1 MNATARKTPPRKQSP
16 ADPLLVRLLPLL
28 VLASGASALIYE
40 SLWMR
45 SFGLIFGNTT
55 YAVSVI
61 LATFM
66 GGMAIGSFVAVRLP
80 FKRILHSYA
89 LVELAIGLTALASY
103 FALQALPGWYAA
115 MVGAHAGP
123 ALELLLRVL
132 LAAVIILP
140 TTFFAGMTF
149 PLLVEFLTRRTK
161 DLHANLSFLY
171 FINTLGGAIG
181 TFAGV
186 FLLLP
191 KLGVFGATLVGV
203 ALNLVVALAV
213 RLLAGGVPES
223 APDAPAPAPATAA
236 TAAKQPR
243 LHALFFTLA
252 LASGFI
258 SFGLENLWTRSYALI
273 IGSSVYAF
281 NLMLLS
287 VLLGIIT
294 GTFIYERVHRRIG
307 RSGLWIA
314 VLLLAMGGLILL
326 DVWVIGRLPLVF
338 FTLMKKV
345 AASFASYQLLGFGLC
360 FLTMLPI
367 TVLFGFLFPLLAH
380 QVREAGL
387 GAKEISGKLYG
398 WNTLGAIGGAF
409 LTGFVLI
416 PLSGVQGP
424 YAWLA
429 GIALLL
435 GWLMLARSLAWRRPL
450 AVGGGVALAA
460 LVVALGVAYRPWDRL
475 LMTTG
480 MYQYGLEWRAADAD
494 ATTLLDGLRKV
505 REVQYYKE
513 GRECTV
519 SVTKDGDDFF
529 LAVNGK
535 IDAGTGLS
543 DTITQ
548 KLIAHVPLMLHPDP
562 KTALVIGWGSG
573 GTSGAAAMYPLQSID
588 CVEIEPAVYDA
599 RGYFSAIN
607 HDVDRDP
614 RLKIIYKDGR
624 NHLLASR
631 KRYDVIMSEPSN
643 PWVSGVNNLFTDDC
657 YRIVKAHLGDGGI
670 FCQWFHYYNMT
681 LADIKVQT
689 RTFLSV
695 FPEASCWVIPP
706 TLTGDGS
713 NKLTGDMLFI
723 GSAQPH
729 PVDYR
734 RLERMFGDER
744 IGQDLAATGVIPD
757 ALSFATN
764 QTLLREDMVR
774 FAGDGPLN
782 TDNTPWIEIQAPKG
796 MYAASPAESQE
807 RGAVIMAALE
817 QAGSSSLPRLVN
829 FAPLAAGA
837 PVAARVQALVELGG
851 IYQFK
856 SMFAKA
862 TLVLD
867 EALRLDPGNALA
879 CTTRGEVACITGRFR
894 EGEADCLR
902 AIALDPALKRP
913 YEILGSVYL
922 QRKDYAKAREIC
934 DRLLAQFPDDAL
946 ACYGKA
952 YALAQEGNLT
962 AALEYAAKARA
973 MDPGSEMIGRLYN
986 QLVQAVGR

>member
-1 MNATARKTPPRKQSP
+1 MNAPARKTPPRKQAPP
-16 ADPLLVRLLPLL
+16 APLLVRLLPLL
-28 VLASGASALIYE
+28 VLASGASSLIYE

-80 FKRILHSYA
+80 FRRILHSYA

-115 MVGAHAGP
+115 MVGAQAGP

-171 FINTLGGAIG
+171 FVNTLGGAIG

-213 RLLAGGVPES
+213 RLLAAGVPEC
-223 APDAPAPAPATAA
+223 APDAATSTTTTPAT
-236 TAAKQPR
+236 QPR

-294 GTFIYERVHRRIG
+294 GTFIYERIHRRIS
-307 RSGLWIA
+307 RSTLWIA
-314 VLLLAMGGLILL
+314 VLLLAMGVLILL
-326 DVWVIGRLPLVF
+326 NLWVIGRLPLVY

-345 AASFASYQLLGFGLC
+345 TAAFGSYQMLGFGLC

-367 TVLFGFLFPLLAH
+367 TILFGFLFPLLAH
-380 QVREAGL
+380 QVREAGH

-398 WNTLGAIGGAF
+398 WNTIGAIGGAF

-429 GIALLL
+429 GMALLL
-435 GWLMLARSLAWRRPL
+435 GWLMLARGLAWRRPL
-450 AVGGGVALAA
+450 ALGGSVALAA
-460 LVVALGVAYRPWDRL
+460 VVVALGVGYRPWDRL
-475 LMTTG
+475 VMTTG
-480 MYQYGLEWRAADAD
+480 MYQYGLEWRATDAS
-494 ATTLLDGLRKV
+494 ASTLLDGLRKA
-505 REVQYYKE
+505 RNIQFYKE

-519 SVTKDGDDFF
+519 SVTKEGNDFF

-535 IDAGTGLS
+535 IDAGTGRS

-573 GTSGAAAMYPLQSID
+573 CTSGAAAMYPLQSID
-588 CVEIEPAVYDA
+588 CVEIEPAVYDT
-599 RGYFSAIN
+599 RRYFSAIN

-631 KRYDVIMSEPSN
+631 KSYDVIMSEPSN
-643 PWVSGVNNLFTDDC
+643 PWVSGVNNLFTTDC
-657 YRIVKAHLGDGGI
+657 YRIVKEHLNDGGI

-706 TLTGDGS
+706 TLTGEGS

-729 PVDYR
+729 ALDYK
-734 RLERMFGDER
+734 RLEAMFGNER
-744 IGQDLAATGVIPD
+744 IRQDLAATGVIPD
-757 ALSFATN
+757 PLSFATN

-867 EALRLDPGNALA
+867 EALRLDPGNAPA
-879 CTTRGEVACITGRFR
+879 HATRGEVACITGRFQ

-962 AALEYAAKARA
+962 AALEYATKARA

>member
-1 MNATARKTPPRKQSP
+1 MNATARKSPPRPQTTAAP
-16 ADPLLVRLLPLL
+16 TLVRLLPLL

-80 FKRILHSYA
+80 FKRILNSYA

-103 FALQALPGWYAA
+103 FALQAMPGWYAA
-115 MVGAHAGP
+115 MVGAQAGP

-140 TTFFAGMTF
+140 TTFCAGMTF
-149 PLLVEFLTRRTK
+149 PLLVEFLTRRTR

-171 FINTLGGAIG
+171 FVNTLGGAIG
-181 TFAGV
+181 TFLGV

-191 KLGVFGATLVGV
+191 RLGVFGATLVGV
-203 ALNLVVALAV
+203 ALNLVVALTV
-213 RLLAGGVPES
+213 RLLAGRVQEGEP
-223 APDAPAPAPATAA
+223 AAPAPATTA
-236 TAAKQPR
+236 TPAPQPR

-294 GTFIYERVHRRIG
+294 GTFIYERTHRRIK
-307 RSGLWIA
+307 RSSLWIA
-314 VLLLAMGGLILL
+314 AVLLAMGALILL
-326 DVWVIGRLPLVF
+326 NVWVIGRLPLVF
-338 FTLMKKV
+338 FMLMKKV
-345 AASFASYQLLGFGLC
+345 TAAFGAYQFLGFGLC

-380 QVREAGL
+380 QVKEAGL

-398 WNTLGAIGGAF
+398 WNTIGAIGGAF

-416 PLSGVQGP
+416 PLSGIQGP
-424 YAWLA
+424 YVWLA
-429 GIALLL
+429 GLALLL
-435 GWLMLARSLAWRRPL
+435 GWLMLARGLAWRRPL

-460 LVVALGVAYRPWDRL
+460 LVIGLGVGYRPWDRL

-480 MYQYGLEWRAADAD
+480 MYQYGLDWRTTAAD

-505 REVQYYKE
+505 RDVQYYRE

-519 SVTKDGDDFF
+519 SVTKEGSDFF

-573 GTSGAAAMYPLQSID
+573 CTAGAAAMYPLQSID
-588 CVEIEPAVYDA
+588 CVEIEPAVYDT

-643 PWVSGVNNLFTDDC
+643 PWVSGVNNLFTTDC
-657 YRIVKAHLGDGGI
+657 YRIVKEHLNDGGI

-681 LADIKVQT
+681 LADIKVQA

-706 TLTGDGS
+706 TPTGDGS

-723 GSAQPH
+723 GSLQSH
-729 PVDYR
+729 VLDYR
-734 RLERMFGDER
+734 RLERMFGDAR
-744 IGQDLAATGVIPD
+744 IRQDFAATGAIPS
-757 ALSFATN
+757 ALAFATI
-764 QTLLREDMVR
+764 QTLSREDMIR
-774 FAGDGPLN
+774 FAGDGQLN

-796 MYAASPAESQE
+796 MYSASQAASQE
-807 RGAVIMAALE
+807 LGATIMAALE
-817 QAGSSSLPRLVN
+817 QAGSSAVPRLAN
-829 FAPLAAGA
+829 YAPLAAGA

-851 IYQFK
+851 IYQFN
-856 SMFAKA
+856 SRFTKA
-862 TLVLD
+862 TQVLD
-867 EALRLDPGNALA
+867 EALRLDPNNAQA
-879 CTTRGEVACITGRFR
+879 CMIRGEIACIAGNFPA
-894 EGEADCLR
+894 GEADCLR
-902 AIALDPALKRP
+902 AIALDPTIKRP
-913 YEILGSVYL
+913 YEILGSAYIN
-922 QRKDYAKAREIC
+922 RRDFAKAREIC
-934 DRLLAQFPDDAL
+934 GRLIEQFPDDAL
-946 ACYGKA
+946 AHYGMA
-952 YALAQEGNLT
+952 YALAQEGNLA
-962 AALEYAAKARA
+962 AALEYATKARG
-973 MDPGSEMIGRLYN
+973 MDPGSEMIGRLFN
-986 QLVQAVGR
+986 QLVQAVKR